1 METTNKKTYFVAHSD
16 EIVAIFQEINEGV
29 KQYLPSICDAATAEA
44 ICSDTQREL
53 EKLIPELPDIGDK
66 SDELNEGVAA
76 IAVGIAYYRSFKQQ
90 KMSVESLGKM
100 LYDLRAYQYSEM
112 TEEQKKAQADEAF
125 SSKRLNEQK
134 EWTKWSQKYIYPYNW
149 AAHYVEGD
157 GKEFDYG
164 TDYVECGIAKICH
177 KFEADDLVPFIC
189 LLDLLES
196 NILGLGLARTKTL
209 ADGDNICDF
218 RFKRGRTTDRNWDT
232 EIGRIRKLISSPSYE
247 PVLKGHI

>member
-1 METTNKKTYFVAHSD
+1 METTNKQTYFVTHSA

-29 KQYLPSICDAATAEA
+29 KQYLPTICDVATAKVICCEA
-44 ICSDTQREL
+44 QEDL
-53 EKLIPELPDIGDK
+53 ERLIPQLPDIGDK
-66 SDELNEGVAA
+66 SEELNEGVAA
-76 IAVGIAYYRSFKQQ
+76 IAVCIAYYRSFKRQ
-90 KMSVESLGKM
+90 KMSVELLGKM
-100 LYDLRAYQYSEM
+100 LYDLKVYQYSEM
-112 TEEQKKAQADEAF
+112 TEEQKKARADEMF

-134 EWTKWSQKYIYPYNW
+134 KWAKWSQKCIYPYNW

-157 GKEFDYG
+157 DKGFDYG

-196 NILGLGLARTKTL
+196 DVFGLGLARTKTL
-209 ADGDNICDF
+209 ADGDNVCDF
-218 RFKRGRTTDRNWDT
+218 RFKRGRTTNRNWDT
-232 EIGRIRKLISSPSYE
+232 EIERIKKLLRSPSYE